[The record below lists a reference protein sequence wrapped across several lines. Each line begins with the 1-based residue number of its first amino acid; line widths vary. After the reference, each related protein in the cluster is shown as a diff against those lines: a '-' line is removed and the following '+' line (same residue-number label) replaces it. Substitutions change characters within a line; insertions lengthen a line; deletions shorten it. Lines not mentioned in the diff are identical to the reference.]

1 MYHDEKLG
9 HGKTDRSF
17 DLMKINFD
25 REERYEKIIEKCKR
39 IVWSDFGANASRQ
52 FYLADGS
59 GTCIEQPQSQ
69 FEVSRADGQQE
80 VLPWTLENYLKVSNL
95 KFASRARLYCVMKTL
110 DDTGVCV

>member
-1 MYHDEKLG
+1 MTKNWVTA
-9 HGKTDRSF
+9 K
-17 DLMKINFD
+17 LMKINFD

-39 IVWSDFGANASRQ
+39 IVNASRQ

-69 FEVSRADGQQE
+69 FEATRGASLDIRKLSKGVQFE
-80 VLPWTLENYLKVSNL
+80 V
-95 KFASRARLYCVMKTL
+95 CIKTL